1 MAAPQEGI
9 IAELQGC
16 VEEEQ
21 AKRAV
26 RRAVSVLRKV
36 AGNRREREK
45 IEKVSRKCVR
55 VLLYDHRYSNSVL
68 EPRSSAIA
76 MWPLH
81 LRCSLYV
88 SSIWKTFS

>member
-21 AKRAV
+21 AKRAA
-26 RRAVSVLRKV
+26 RRAVSVLYKV
-36 AGNRREREK
+36 AGNRRERKK
-45 IEKVSRKCVR
+45 IEKVSKKCVR
-55 VLLYDHRYSNSVL
+55 MLLYDHNYSVL